1 VVGLNADSS
10 IRRLKG
16 EDRPIL
22 PEKDRAAILSA
33 LEDVNLIVFFDED
46 TPLALIDAL
55 RPDILVKGTDYRLEE
70 VVGRQIVESY
80 GGQVRLVDIL
90 EGHSTTGIVRKL
102 SQSPS

>member
-1 VVGLNADSS
+1 VGLNTDSS
-10 IRRLKG
+10 IKRLKG

-22 PEKDRAAILSA
+22 PGKDRAAILSA

-46 TPLALIDAL
+46 TPLALIEAL
-55 RPDILVKGTDYRLEE
+55 KPDVLVKGADYRLEA

-90 EGHSTTGIVRKL
+90 EGHSTTHIVKKL
-102 SQSPS
+102 SRFQP